1 MAFSEPSIGSIT
13 ITGGPVPEMP
23 TSSET
28 IDASAEVAE
37 HGLLGEVV
45 DQRRVVAAL
54 ALPQHRLAVGAVRAL
69 GEDGADVGGGRA
81 AGGEPVGHTGWKS
94 RPERSFG

>member
-1 MAFSEPSIGSIT
+1 M
-13 ITGGPVPEMP
+13 PEIP

-28 IDASAEVAE
+28 IATSREVTQD
-37 HGLLGEVV
+37 GLLGEMV

-54 ALPQHRLAVGAVRAL
+54 APAEHGLPVGPAGAL
-69 GEDGADVGGGRA
+69 GEHGAHVGGGRT